1 MFRVLGACRFCA
13 PQACHL
19 FCSWVSAGQCRIRH
33 HRNAGGGCI
42 LRARQR
48 NRQAI
53 IMSRKTSSKIGTRFW
68 CSLRKGQGIM
78 SCARSRFSRFG
89 FATEFFGG
97 VDGVVVL
104 PERVVT
110 MTDV

>member
-1 MFRVLGACRFCA
+1 
-13 PQACHL
+13 
-19 FCSWVSAGQCRIRH
+19 
-33 HRNAGGGCI
+33 
-42 LRARQR
+42 
-48 NRQAI
+48 
-53 IMSRKTSSKIGTRFW
+53 MSRKTSSEGPRFW

>member
-1 MFRVLGACRFCA
+1 
-13 PQACHL
+13 
-19 FCSWVSAGQCRIRH
+19 
-33 HRNAGGGCI
+33 
-42 LRARQR
+42 
-48 NRQAI
+48 
-53 IMSRKTSSKIGTRFW
+53 MSRKTSSEGPRFW
-68 CSLRKGQGIM
+68 CSLREGHGIM

-97 VDGVVVL
+97 VDGVVFL